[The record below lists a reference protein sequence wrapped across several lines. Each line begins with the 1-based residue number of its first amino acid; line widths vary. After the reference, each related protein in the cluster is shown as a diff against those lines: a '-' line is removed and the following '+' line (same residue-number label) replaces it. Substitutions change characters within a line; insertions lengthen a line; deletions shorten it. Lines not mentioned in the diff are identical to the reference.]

1 MQQPSKETPGKVQ
14 ITRRENVE
22 FGLVAILVSLF
33 LALRASGGF
42 SASGGFRASAAHYA
56 GAGQTHASPYILAA
70 FGLTLLTIVVPR
82 IFYPF
87 AVVWFGLSRVLGRVS
102 SAVLMTLVFGIIV
115 VPAGLVRKW
124 RGIDPM
130 RIKEFKKGEGS
141 VLIPRNHVY
150 VKEDLSKTF

>member
-33 LALRASGGF
+33 LALRVSGG
-42 SASGGFRASAAHYA
+42 
-56 GAGQTHASPYILAA
+56 HAYILAA
-70 FGLTLLTIVVPR
+70 LVLTLLTIVVPR

-102 SAVLMTLVFGIIV
+102 SAVLMTLVFGVIV
-115 VPAGLVRKW
+115 VPTGLVRKW
-124 RGIDPM
+124 RGIDPL

-141 VLIPRNHVY
+141 VLVPRNHIY
-150 VKEDLSKTF
+150 VREDLSKTF

>member
-42 SASGGFRASAAHYA
+42 DASGG
-56 GAGQTHASPYILAA
+56 HACILAA
-70 FGLTLLTIVVPR
+70 FGLTVLTIVVPR

-87 AVVWFGLSRVLGRVS
+87 AVIWFGLSRVLGRVS
-102 SAVLMTLVFGIIV
+102 SAVLLTLVFGVIV

-124 RGIDPM
+124 RGIDPL
-130 RIKEFKKGEGS
+130 RIREFKRGEGS